1 MDHSSNGSSVSKS
14 NADLNSF
21 VLIKPRLAIPWTNML
36 CFKNLQM
43 LWILVEGNNVSSVN
57 KERKLLNLFE
67 RKAYGILFIIFRSLF
82 FLRSTEW
89 PLAGRDYCFSLL
101 GLKLAIKGPHA
112 YVCICQV
119 NCTAAVEKLK
129 KWNIY
134 RKILTMQSMLI
145 RSPNCKSRFRFL

>member
-1 MDHSSNGSSVSKS
+1 MANGSSVSKS

-67 RKAYGILFIIFRSLF
+67 RKAYGILFIIFRSPLSPF
-82 FLRSTEW
+82 IFLN
-89 PLAGRDYCFSLL
+89 GRLL
-101 GLKLAIKGPHA
+101 DETIASASSG
-112 YVCICQV
+112 
-119 NCTAAVEKLK
+119 
-129 KWNIY
+129 
-134 RKILTMQSMLI
+134 
-145 RSPNCKSRFRFL
+145 